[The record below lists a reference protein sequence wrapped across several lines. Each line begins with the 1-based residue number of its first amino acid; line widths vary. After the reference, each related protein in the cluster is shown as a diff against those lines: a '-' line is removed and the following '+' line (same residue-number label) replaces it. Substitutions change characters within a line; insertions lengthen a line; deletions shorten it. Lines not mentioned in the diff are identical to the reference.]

1 MSELAGKSAI
11 ITGASRGIG
20 AAAAK
25 ELAAQGVSVL
35 LVARNT
41 GEIEAN
47 AAEIRAAGG
56 KAEAMA
62 CDVAVYDDLAKVVA
76 RCREAFGSV
85 DILVNNAGLID
96 PISKLADSDPEEW
109 VKVADVN
116 YKGVY
121 FGLRA
126 AIPAMLEQ
134 GGGTIVNI
142 SSGAATGALEGWSHY
157 CSSKAGALMLTRM
170 AHLEYGGQ
178 GIRVVGLSPGTVMTH
193 MQVAIKA
200 SGINPISQMDP
211 AAHASVDR
219 PAKAIAWLCTDDARE
234 FDGGDVSLRDEEI
247 QRRAGLDAVTAIPFP
262 NR

>member
-1 MSELAGKSAI
+1 MSDLAGKAAV

-20 AAAAK
+20 AAAAA
-25 ELAAQGVSVL
+25 ELAGQGVSVIL
-35 LVARNT
+35 AARNT
-41 GEIEAN
+41 AEIEAN

-56 KAEAMA
+56 KAEAIG
-62 CDVAVYDDLAKVVA
+62 CDVSSYADVAKVVA

-109 VKVADVN
+109 VRVADVN
-116 YKGVY
+116 CKGVY

-126 AIPAMLEQ
+126 AIPVMLEQ

-157 CSSKAGALMLTRM
+157 CSSKAAVLMLTRM
-170 AHLEYGGQ
+170 THLEYGGQ

-193 MQVAIKA
+193 MQVTIKA
-200 SGINPISQMDP
+200 SGLNPISQMDP
-211 AAHASVDR
+211 SAHATADR
-219 PAKAIAWLCTDDARE
+219 PAKAIAWLCTEDARE
-234 FDGGDVSLRDEEI
+234 FDGGDVSLRDEAI
-247 QRRAGLDAVTAIPFP
+247 QKRAGLATKPAIPFP